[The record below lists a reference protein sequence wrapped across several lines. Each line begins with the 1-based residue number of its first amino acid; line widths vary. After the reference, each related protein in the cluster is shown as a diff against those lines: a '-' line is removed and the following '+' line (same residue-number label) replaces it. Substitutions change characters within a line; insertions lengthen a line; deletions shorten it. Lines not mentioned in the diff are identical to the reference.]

1 MAKLLTVFLL
11 TALSFATSWAAPF
24 EITYSKQMGGAEN
37 FAFIDPLVDEV
48 GQHVGFIY
56 SDEAN
61 RKLIIEDFFAD
72 SLTTIGLSGAPV
84 KTIHYYSSKHDTLY
98 IYALLGQI
106 GQMPKIAFVTIVGGQ
121 MAMTVQSA
129 NCNFGFGLLDKIE
142 RQDIRFERNDVG
154 IPTGIWFEASLRY
167 VEDMPGFGSSSE
179 THSTTILY
187 SLDLQRELLKEAFS
201 SMKSGNFYGDKA
213 REFFGYTNYDYGYD
227 FRQSG
232 DPAAVGELQLTTTI
246 VRDSF
251 DLRLS
256 ELTTP
261 GGFSR
266 GALVD
271 NFEPADEF
279 DEVIFFGKSED
290 LEGIMSDVTQHVS
303 CYSFAGET
311 VTWLWGIEDSLIELD
326 HVYRDMRMVVGTKGN
341 DRAVFIDYGDGQVVD
356 SLNLGRELSAIDFF
370 ETYFSPS
377 TLNLVGRSADTVFV
391 YRFEI
396 SPRVYAATSNSSEQ
410 TPQNYTLHQNYPN
423 PFNGETRLSFETDVS
438 QYFVLK
444 IYNILGQ
451 EVANLAQG
459 LFSPGT
465 YYAYWNGTDNAG
477 MIQSTGIYF
486 AKLQSDNSSQI
497 IKLIFLK

>member
-1 MAKLLTVFLL
+1 MAKLLTLLLL
-11 TALSFATSWAAPF
+11 TALSFTTVAAAPY
-24 EITYSKQMGGAEN
+24 EIIYSRQIGGAEN
-37 FAFIDPLVDEV
+37 YAFIDPLVDEV

-72 SLTTIGLSGAPV
+72 SLVTLGLSGAPV
-84 KTIHYYSSKHDTLY
+84 KSIHYYNSDRSTLY
-98 IYALLGQI
+98 IYALLKQY
-106 GQMPKIAFVTIVGGQ
+106 GQMPKIAYVTLNGSQVE
-121 MAMTVQSA
+121 MSVQAA
-129 NCNFGFGLLDKIE
+129 NCNSGYGRLDNIE
-142 RQDIRFERNDVG
+142 HQDIRFERNDVG
-154 IPTGIWFEASLRY
+154 QVTGLWLEASLKY
-167 VEDMPGFGSSSE
+167 TEDMPGFGTSSE

-187 SLDLQRELLKEAFS
+187 SLDLQRELMREDLS
-201 SMKSGNFYGDKA
+201 SLQSGNFYGDKA
-213 REFFGYTNYDYGYD
+213 REFFGFTNYSYGYD

-232 DPAAVGELQLTTTI
+232 DAGAIGRLELTTTL

-251 DLRLS
+251 DVHVA

-266 GALVD
+266 GALID
-271 NFEPADEF
+271 NFEPSDDL

-290 LEGIMSDVTQHVS
+290 LEGILSDVTSHVS
-303 CYSFAGET
+303 CYSFAGEA
-311 VTWLWGIEDSLIELD
+311 VTWLWGIEDSLIDLR
-326 HVYRDMRMVVGTKGN
+326 HVYRDVRMVVGTRGSN
-341 DRAVFIDYGDGQVVD
+341 RAIFIDYSDGVIVD
-356 SLNLGRELSAIDFF
+356 SLDLGRELSATNFF
-370 ETYFSPS
+370 ETYLNPS

-396 SPRVYAATSNSSEQ
+396 SPRVHATPAGSSQ
-410 TPQNYTLHQNYPN
+410 QAPQNYTLHQNHPN

-451 EVANLAQG
+451 EVATLAEG
-459 LFSPGT
+459 IHSPGT